1 MVDLDIPPLTADPS
15 LKPAREDKLE
25 KGRRKA
31 RRSMAWFSFWFLVFS
46 CTAILYRLLFNDDP
60 TLIAAALITVSPVLT
75 GMFALFGSVI
85 LGYLGVSVAE
95 KIFKKD

>member
-1 MVDLDIPPLTADPS
+1 MSDLDIPPLKADP
-15 LKPAREDKLE
+15 LMQPPREDKLE

-31 RRSMAWFSFWFLVFS
+31 RRSMAWFSFWFLVLS
-46 CTAILYRLLFNDDP
+46 CTAILYRVLFNDDP
-60 TLIAAALITVSPVLT
+60 TIMAAALITVAPVLT

-85 LGYLGVSVAE
+85 LGYLGVSVVE